1 MNNKYYK
8 QLGKR
13 TPRFYNFPQMFKW
26 QWRQRFLRET
36 SMVKKNSVYTVQK
49 VSISISRF
57 YLAHLWILD
66 QIVETLFS
74 TGVTSEN
81 KTIHTPPP
89 IPSPQ
94 CWGGCCF
101 VQVAGTVAQHCVE
114 GVGWEKLCFPLFKLA
129 KYREALWCK
138 VFQLNL
144 SLIVDQY
151 KLIPCILHQKINF
164 FIVSSFPAAAHIYVF
179 FYMHCYVISYC
190 KKKRKTFHIRIDD
203 YYYITVSL
211 EKDV

>member
-1 MNNKYYK
+1 MTSAFFKGNVDGEKKFSLYLTKSKHLDFQVLFGASLNSWSNCWDIVLNWSNFREQNN
-8 QLGKR
+8 
-13 TPRFYNFPQMFKW
+13 PH
-26 QWRQRFLRET
+26 
-36 SMVKKNSVYTVQK
+36 SS
-49 VSISISRF
+49 
-57 YLAHLWILD
+57 
-66 QIVETLFS
+66 
-74 TGVTSEN
+74 
-81 KTIHTPPP
+81 P
-89 IPSPQ
+89 IPSSQ

-203 YYYITVSL
+203 YCYITVSL

>member
-1 MNNKYYK
+1 MIKLLRSLNCWDIVLNWGNFREQNNPHSSPPPPLLSK
-8 QLGKR
+8 LG
-13 TPRFYNFPQMFKW
+13 W
-26 QWRQRFLRET
+26 L
-36 SMVKKNSVYTVQK
+36 
-49 VSISISRF
+49 
-57 YLAHLWILD
+57 
-66 QIVETLFS
+66 LFS
-74 TGVTSEN
+74 TGSRN
-81 KTIHTPPP
+81 
-89 IPSPQ
+89 S
-94 CWGGCCF
+94 G
-101 VQVAGTVAQHCVE
+101 AHCVE
-114 GVGWEKLCFPLFKLA
+114 GVWGGKLCFPLFKLA